1 MRHWQRAG
9 RWRRWLGI
17 LLAAVVCVVAVGP
30 VATPRQPTDAAPSA
44 VRTAV
49 YLPDPTAPALD
60 LAAVREQ
67 GVRVVADA
75 PALLEV
81 TARTTTGAIL
91 LDRATF
97 DTVPAAW
104 LAAQVRQGRLV
115 VGFDVPADR
124 FTRLAGLD
132 RHLSTANMRLDWQ
145 DVPFYSWAYQRES
158 DGQITNAGLNSDALY
173 STAVFLGRLR
183 DKLDGAP
190 APAPGLGPPLQRLP
204 NRGGNG
210 ADRRDDQGGGMQTAL
225 RPLPRGGGSP
235 GVSALALRAIP
246 TPAAL
251 VTDLYPYGAA
261 LSHLYTHDA
270 SGINGGGQYEWRGV
284 AYARDGYSGD
294 SGRIQLQGWNNS
306 RGWHTTGADICYLIG
321 GVPGDCA
328 IAPTPYD
335 AGPHGILPGSQST
348 DRYVTTEYFLFWADG
363 ADNFYTSA
371 DGRHSSYACFT
382 RSGSCP

>member
-1 MRHWQRAG
+1 MRHWQRAS
-9 RWRRWLGI
+9 RLRRWLGI
-17 LLAAVVCVVAVGP
+17 LLAAVGCALVVGP

-44 VRTAV
+44 VSTAV

-67 GVRVVADA
+67 GIRVVAG
-75 PALLEV
+75 PTALLDV

-97 DTVPAAW
+97 DTLPAAW
-104 LAAQVRQGRLV
+104 LAAQVRQGHLV

-145 DVPFYSWAYQRES
+145 GVPFYSWAYQRES
-158 DGQITNAGLNSDALY
+158 AGQITNAGLNSDALY
-173 STAVFLGRLR
+173 STEVFLGRLR

-190 APAPGLGPPLQRLP
+190 VPSLGLPVPLPSARPGS
-204 NRGGNG
+204 
-210 ADRRDDQGGGMQTAL
+210 GGMLAAL
-225 RPLPRGGGSP
+225 GSFPRGEGRLVG
-235 GVSALALRAIP
+235 SALALRVIP
-246 TPAAL
+246 TSAAP
-251 VTDLYPYGAA
+251 VADLYPYGAA
-261 LSHLYTHDA
+261 LSHLYTHAA
-270 SGINGGGQYEWRGV
+270 SGINNGGQYEWRAT
-284 AYARDGYSGD
+284 AYARDGYIGD

-306 RGWHTTGADICYLIG
+306 RGWHTTGADICYLTG
-321 GVPGDCA
+321 GAPGDCA
-328 IAPTPYD
+328 IAPTAYD

-348 DRYVTTEYFLFWADG
+348 DRYVTTEHFLFWAGG